1 MLEAFPNGVILGPG
15 EKVAARSKRFRAWYT
30 SLQKDIGDKG
40 VVRLERSPLDTY
52 IKGTGMKGSV
62 YQHAPATDLA
72 FRNMVQDKK
81 RPYVIDYAY
90 ILDKLR
96 EANLKIIVDEQKRK
110 LAAKIKLQ
118 EEKRKQAAQIKLDEQ
133 KRKLAAKIKLDE
145 EKRTLAANIQLG
157 EQKRKLTAK
166 KRKPVSRKQVGNVQ
180 LGEQECKLAA
190 KKRKLGKKDATDG
203 KETKKMT
210 IH

>member
-1 MLEAFPNGVILGPG
+1 
-15 EKVAARSKRFRAWYT
+15 
-30 SLQKDIGDKG
+30 
-40 VVRLERSPLDTY
+40 
-52 IKGTGMKGSV
+52 MKGSV

-96 EANLKIIVDEQKRK
+96 EANLKIIV
-110 LAAKIKLQ
+110 
-118 EEKRKQAAQIKLDEQ
+118 DEQ

-203 KETKKMT
+203 KETKKMI